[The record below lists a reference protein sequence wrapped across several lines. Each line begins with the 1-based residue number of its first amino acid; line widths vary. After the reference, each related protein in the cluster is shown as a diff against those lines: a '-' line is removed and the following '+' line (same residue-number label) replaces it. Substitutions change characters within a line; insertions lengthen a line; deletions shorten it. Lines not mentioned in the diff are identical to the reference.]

1 ALGLVGVV
9 EEAQAGGSAQV
20 GEVEAGAVVD
30 VHDRVAPAGGA
41 GGRQGER
48 GQEVVDGG
56 LRVRQ
61 EAVGALGGRPVATG
75 LRQGAP
81 QVAFQV
87 GQNQRQTDA
96 QTRLS
101 EARGLDVGRHGK
113 TGEDHAKL
121 RSRRTPF
128 LLAYPSANAST
139 SPCVRVRPGGPGN
152 NDNFVD
158 RYNVVVSGGQTRRL
172 LLFGQFSSTVAE
184 ATTRIAAFDSN
195 QGIRDAGFLAGLTAP
210 PLFGGLDVHF
220 APPPAP
226 KFA

>member
-1 ALGLVGVV
+1 
-9 EEAQAGGSAQV
+9 
-20 GEVEAGAVVD
+20 
-30 VHDRVAPAGGA
+30 
-41 GGRQGER
+41 QGER

-139 SPCVRVRPGGPGN
+139 SPCVRVSPRGERGPLCSPLP
-152 NDNFVD
+152 
-158 RYNVVVSGGQTRRL
+158 SGERGWGEGATRAMI
-172 LLFGQFSSTVAE
+172 G
-184 ATTRIAAFDSN
+184 
-195 QGIRDAGFLAGLTAP
+195 
-210 PLFGGLDVHF
+210 VHQE
-220 APPPAP
+220 P
-226 KFA
+226 